1 MPFCTRVPIK
11 TRGFIAGRRT
21 LEAQL
26 IRDSSPVRRISWWG
40 RNKLAAITSDQREEG
55 TGFLYHSSVF
65 HFSRDVYLNDE
76 RHMKY
81 LYSIFQT
88 SWFNFQELRSRE
100 KYMYNFNNE
109 KLHRMCLTRS
119 RYLIKNRSYQT
130 LQQSQGT
137 TYNLY
142 NSS

>member
-55 TGFLYHSSVF
+55 TERDFFIIHQCFTFLETF
-65 HFSRDVYLNDE
+65 NDE

-119 RYLIKNRSYQT
+119 RYLIKNRSYLM
-130 LQQSQGT
+130 LQG

>member
-1 MPFCTRVPIK
+1 M
-11 TRGFIAGRRT
+11 
-21 LEAQL
+21 
-26 IRDSSPVRRISWWG
+26 
-40 RNKLAAITSDQREEG
+40 
-55 TGFLYHSSVF
+55 F

-119 RYLIKNRSYQT
+119 RYLIKNRSYLM
-130 LQQSQGT
+130 LQG

-142 NSS
+142 NSIVTIKPLPFLQSYSRHLNPSLPTHPGPEKEHAKREREKEKKRTKQTEKDYASKRDFSPT

>member
-100 KYMYNFNNE
+100 KYTYNFNNE

-119 RYLIKNRSYQT
+119 RYLIKNRSYLM
-130 LQQSQGT
+130 LQG